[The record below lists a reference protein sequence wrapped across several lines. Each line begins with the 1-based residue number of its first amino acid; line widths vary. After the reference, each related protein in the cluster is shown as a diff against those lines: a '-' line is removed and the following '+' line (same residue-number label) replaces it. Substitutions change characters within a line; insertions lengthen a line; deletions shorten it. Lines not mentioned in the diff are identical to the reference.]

1 MNVVE
6 IFLSID
12 GEGVHVGELAT
23 FVRLAGCNLRCS
35 YCDTKYAQNMAD
47 GEEMSALAIID
58 RVKELGCKNV
68 TLTGGEPLL
77 NKDGFILAH
86 ALAEGGYSVNIETNG
101 SIDIGDLIDEPNV
114 IITMDYKSPS
124 SGCEKHMLLSN
135 LEKLREQ
142 DVLKFVIEESDF
154 DAVRAVLG
162 RYKISAQVFLSPI
175 FGKIDPVQIV
185 DFMKRE
191 FLKRE
196 NIRVQL
202 QLHKFIWPPEMRG
215 V

>member
-6 IFLSID
+6 VFLSID
-12 GEGVHVGELAT
+12 GEGIRAGKLAT
-23 FVRLAGCNLRCS
+23 FIRLAGCNLRCS
-35 YCDTKYAQNMAD
+35 YCDTKYAQNMTD
-47 GEEMSALAIID
+47 GEEMSVLAIID

-77 NKDGFILAH
+77 NKNGFILAH
-86 ALAEGGYSVNIETNG
+86 ALAERGYSVNIETNG
-101 SIDIGDLIDEPNV
+101 SIDISDLLDEPNV
-114 IITMDYKSPS
+114 IVTMDYKSPS
-124 SGCEKHMLLSN
+124 SGCEKNMLLSN

-154 DAVRAVLG
+154 DAVRAVLE
-162 RYKISAQVFLSPI
+162 RHKIKAQIFLSPV
-175 FGKIDPVQIV
+175 FGKVEPSQIV

-191 FLKRE
+191 FLGRE

-202 QLHKFIWPPEMRG
+202 QLHKFIWKPETRG

>member
-12 GEGVHVGELAT
+12 GEGIRAGELAT

-35 YCDTKYAQNMAD
+35 YCDTKYAQGMAD

-101 SIDIGDLIDEPNV
+101 SIDIGDLLEEPNV

-124 SGCEKHMLLSN
+124 SGCEKDMLLSN

-154 DAVRAVLG
+154 DAVRAVIA
-162 RYKISAQVFLSPI
+162 RYKINAQIYLSPV
-175 FGKIDPVQIV
+175 FGRIEPVQIV

-191 FLKRE
+191 FLGRE

-202 QLHKFIWPPEMRG
+202 QLHKFIWKPEMRG

>member
-12 GEGVHVGELAT
+12 GEGIRAGELAT

-35 YCDTKYAQNMAD
+35 YCDTKYAQGMAD

-101 SIDIGDLIDEPNV
+101 SIDIGDLLDEPNV
-114 IITMDYKSPS
+114 IITMDYKCPS
-124 SGCEKHMLLSN
+124 SGCEESMCLSN

-142 DVLKFVIEESDF
+142 DVLKFVLEASDF
-154 DAVRAVLG
+154 DAVRAVIA
-162 RYKISAQVFLSPI
+162 RYKINAQIYLSPV
-175 FGKIDPVQIV
+175 FGRIEPVQIV

-191 FLKRE
+191 FRAKN